1 MHPVIYHIDQM
12 WINEKQMNWLTKINH
27 QLIKILRQLSFCNFS
42 FWNVKICCFSLIH
55 FFWTGLAKK
64 QFLDVTLTLSW
75 HFIHYMTAWFTKI
88 KAYDLKLYKSYCCI
102 LFSWLFFIFICRF
115 ESSFRFNLTWAWSI
129 DSTVKNIMHACFYC
143 DSF

>member
-1 MHPVIYHIDQM
+1 MHPVIYHIAQM

-55 FFWTGLAKK
+55 FFWTGLAKSN
-64 QFLDVTLTLSW
+64 FWMSLWPFPDILST
-75 HFIHYMTAWFTKI
+75 MTAWFTKI

-102 LFSWLFFIFICRF
+102 LFSWLFFIFIWKF
-115 ESSFRFNLTWAWSI
+115 ESSFRFNLIWAWSI
-129 DSTVKNIMHACFYC
+129 DSTIKNIMHACFYC